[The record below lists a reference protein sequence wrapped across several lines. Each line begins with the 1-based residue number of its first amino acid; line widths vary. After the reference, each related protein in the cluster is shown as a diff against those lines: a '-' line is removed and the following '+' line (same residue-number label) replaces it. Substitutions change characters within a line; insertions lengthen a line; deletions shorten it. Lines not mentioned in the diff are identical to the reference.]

1 MKLVIFGKV
10 FVSHLF
16 EIMRKLL
23 LFCAIFLAANLAMSQ
38 TDDCFKRLE
47 DAFTR
52 RGAYAVPDDMYRNVI
67 VSFFEDG
74 GSYCYSGKARVVN
87 GAIRSIFVQYKDDSY
102 ELFLDGQDIYDANKK
117 PVTVK
122 NGISDMIV
130 TSKGERLRIV
140 FIDKLK
146 PKPQVYKQAVI
157 PNDL

>member
-1 MKLVIFGKV
+1 MKKI
-10 FVSHLF
+10 
-16 EIMRKLL
+16 L
-23 LFCAIFLAANLAMSQ
+23 LFCFAFLTTTAIMSQ
-38 TDDCFKRLE
+38 TEDCFKNLE
-47 DAFTR
+47 NAFNK

-74 GSYCYSGKARVVN
+74 ESACYSGKARVVN

-102 ELFLDGQDIYDANKK
+102 ELFLEGQDIYDVNKR
-117 PVTVK
+117 PVTIK

-146 PKPQVYKQAVI
+146 PKPRSFKPAVI